1 MLIQNYKSLKLKTAI
16 IRTGTFLVIANFNN
30 LNGMIHS
37 CNFILKFISRKITA
51 AFSQSLI
58 KISIFWVL
66 LFSDFQFKEIS
77 SKTLTWC

>member
-16 IRTGTFLVIANFNN
+16 RTDTFLVIANFNN
-30 LNGMIHS
+30 LNEMVHS
-37 CNFILKFISRKITA
+37 NFILKFISQKITA

-66 LFSDFQFKEIS
+66 LFCDFQFREIS
-77 SKTLTWC
+77 GKTLT